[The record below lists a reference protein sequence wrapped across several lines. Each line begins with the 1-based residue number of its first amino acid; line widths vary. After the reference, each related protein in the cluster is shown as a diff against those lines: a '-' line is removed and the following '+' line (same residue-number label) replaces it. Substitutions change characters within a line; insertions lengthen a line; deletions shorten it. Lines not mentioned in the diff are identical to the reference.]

1 MLVTTQ
7 SGLKRL
13 YLFIYLF
20 IIITN
25 DEEDMSWK
33 GGGGTWEDL
42 EEGETDINTVHICEA

>member
-33 GGGGTWEDL
+33 RRRWDMGGLGGR
-42 EEGETDINTVHICEA
+42 GNRYKYSSYM